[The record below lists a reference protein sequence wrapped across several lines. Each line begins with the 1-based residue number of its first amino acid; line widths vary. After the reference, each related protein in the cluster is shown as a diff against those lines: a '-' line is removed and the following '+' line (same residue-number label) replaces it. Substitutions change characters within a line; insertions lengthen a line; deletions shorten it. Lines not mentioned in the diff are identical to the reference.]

1 MTERDNKIGNLLL
14 TYKFPNKTDLLTDLD
29 NESILQKE
37 ITKTMHR
44 LVQQGVISNYVIA
57 DDELISEEVQKHE
70 LK

>member
-14 TYKFPNKTDLLTDLD
+14 TYKFPNRTDLITDLYS
-29 NESILQKE
+29 ELLLQQE

-57 DDELISEEVQKHE
+57 DDELISEEIKKHE